1 MGTVTDEEDNELRP
15 EAKEL
20 EPAPAVPRADEM
32 DVGDILDIE
41 VIRTPAPGIVT
52 VDI

>member
-1 MGTVTDEEDNELRP
+1 MGAVTDEEDNELRP

-20 EPAPAVPRADEM
+20 EPAPAVPSADEM
-32 DVGDILDIE
+32 DVGNVLDIE